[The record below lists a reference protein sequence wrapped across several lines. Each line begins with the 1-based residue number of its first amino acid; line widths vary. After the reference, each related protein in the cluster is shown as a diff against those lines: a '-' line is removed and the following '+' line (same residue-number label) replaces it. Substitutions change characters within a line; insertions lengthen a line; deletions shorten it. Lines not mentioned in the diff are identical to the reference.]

1 MPVSTD
7 QINVN
12 WTLEN
17 LETRIKDNSEYINSL
32 IGLIP
37 PKYYFKNDPNNDE
50 TNSNTKINDEFQPNK
65 RKRFSKQELK
75 KQKKEAKKQKL
86 DPNNLKTVLD
96 IHKERLIRQVK
107 ESSSSQSLIKSNTKK
122 KALHNDDH
130 DVADDG
136 NKKIKFAKFDFEQKN
151 KKTKKQDNIHL
162 INKLKKKS
170 ENFKKLERKD
180 PEKAMIVKEK
190 DAWNKVF
197 RKAEGEKI
205 KDDLKLLKK
214 TVKRGAI
221 KKKKSEKSWNERI
234 ETIAKNINEKQ
245 EKRKSN
251 IQTRIEEKKKKV

>member
-75 KQKKEAKKQKL
+75 KQKKEAKKQ
-86 DPNNLKTVLD
+86 
-96 IHKERLIRQVK
+96 
-107 ESSSSQSLIKSNTKK
+107 
-122 KALHNDDH
+122 
-130 DVADDG
+130 
-136 NKKIKFAKFDFEQKN
+136 
-151 KKTKKQDNIHL
+151 
-162 INKLKKKS
+162 KLKKKS

>member
-75 KQKKEAKKQKL
+75 KQKKEAKKQ
-86 DPNNLKTVLD
+86 
-96 IHKERLIRQVK
+96 
-107 ESSSSQSLIKSNTKK
+107 